1 MLEYLIETDKQLLCS
16 LNRWGTPE
24 ADSLWLVITNELSS
38 IPLYAFLLY
47 LCFKYFHWKRV
58 LLILVFIALLITTTD
73 QLANVFK
80 HGFQRLR
87 PCHDESLIGQMRMVI
102 CGGKYGFFSA
112 HAANTMAIAVFFS
125 YLLRKN
131 ARYIVT
137 LLLCWSVIVS
147 YSRIYLG
154 VHFPGDVLV
163 GWIFGILLATLYY
176 FLFLYT
182 EKRLKI
188 PTRE

>member
-16 LNRWGTPE
+16 LNSWGTPE

-58 LLILVFIALLITTTD
+58 LLILVFTT
-73 QLANVFK
+73 
-80 HGFQRLR
+80 
-87 PCHDESLIGQMRMVI
+87 II
-102 CGGKYGFFSA
+102 
-112 HAANTMAIAVFFS
+112 I
-125 YLLRKN
+125 
-131 ARYIVT
+131 T
-137 LLLCWSVIVS
+137 LLLCWSIIVS

>member
-1 MLEYLIETDKQLLCS
+1 
-16 LNRWGTPE
+16 
-24 ADSLWLVITNELSS
+24 
-38 IPLYAFLLY
+38 
-47 LCFKYFHWKRV
+47 
-58 LLILVFIALLITTTD
+58 
-73 QLANVFK
+73 
-80 HGFQRLR
+80 
-87 PCHDESLIGQMRMVI
+87 
-102 CGGKYGFFSA
+102 
-112 HAANTMAIAVFFS
+112 MAIAVFFS

-131 ARYIVT
+131 ALYILT

-176 FLFLYT
+176 LLFLYT

-188 PTRE
+188 PTQE